1 MAAQKN
7 SEMQHDKGVVQTKHA
22 NFEENLAETL
32 LSPEEE
38 KRLLRKIDLWLL
50 PVMAMS
56 YLFQLLDKTAL
67 ASTAIMGLQTDLHL
81 KGSEYSWASAI
92 YYFGYLVASY
102 PVAMLMV
109 RWKVGKVIAVC
120 VFSWGVVFMLTA
132 TCFNDKGLLVNRF
145 FLGVFESGLA
155 PGLTVIVSMWYKRSE
170 QPLRHAAWFLG
181 NTGGGIFGSLIL
193 YAISH
198 IHTIRPW
205 KGVFVIFGTAT
216 IAWSVGVF
224 FLLPDTPMTAWFL
237 SVEDRKKAVVRVKEN
252 MTGIKNDKVK
262 RAQIAEALLDVK
274 SWLIVALQL
283 AANIPNGAVS
293 TFSSIVIQ
301 GFGFSTFETLLL
313 GSVSYVLMIILVLIS
328 TGGSSYFRNSRTY
341 FMAFNLSVSVAGTA
355 MVRYVPGNQKWTR
368 FAGTVLSGGFIA
380 NFPLIMSLQSGNF
393 GGFTKKTTV
402 NAMSFVAYCGGNI
415 IGPQLFFK
423 KEAPAYQSGF
433 LALMVCLAFGFA
445 MCWVT
450 RFYLM
455 WENQRRDRLVSTDE
469 VAAFEEARGGV
480 MVNLTDLTDK
490 EIPHFRYV
498 Y

>member
-1 MAAQKN
+1 MATQKN
-7 SEMQHDKGVVQTKHA
+7 PEIQHDKGVVQTKHA
-22 NFEENLAETL
+22 NYEENLAETL

-38 KRLLRKIDLWLL
+38 KRLLRKIDLRLL

-67 ASTAIMGLQTDLHL
+67 ASTAIMGIQTDLHL

-109 RWKVGKVIAVC
+109 RWKVGKVIALC

-132 TCFNDKGLLVNRF
+132 TCFNDKGLLANRF

-155 PGLTVIVSMWYKRSE
+155 PGLTIIVSMWYKRSE

-181 NTGGGIFGSLIL
+181 NTGGGIFGSLIM

-216 IAWSVGVF
+216 IAWSVGVLL
-224 FLLPDTPMTAWFL
+224 LLPDTPMTAWFL

-262 RAQIAEALLDVK
+262 RAQVAEALLDVK
-274 SWLIVALQL
+274 SWLIVASQL

-293 TFSSIVIQ
+293 TFSIIVIQ

-313 GSVSYVLMIILVLIS
+313 GSVSYVSMIVLVLIS

-341 FMAFNLSVSVAGTA
+341 FMAFNLFISVAGTA
-355 MVRYVPGNQKWTR
+355 M
-368 FAGTVLSGGFIA
+368 
-380 NFPLIMSLQSGNF
+380 SGNF

-402 NAMSFVAYCGGNI
+402 NAMSFVAYCCGNI

-423 KEAPAYQSGF
+423 KEAPVYKSGF
-433 LALMVCLAFGFA
+433 LALMICLAFGFA

-455 WENQRRDRLVSTDE
+455 WENRRRDRFVSADE
-469 VAAFEEARGGV
+469 VAAFEEARRGV
-480 MVNLTDLTDK
+480 MLNLTDLTDK